1 MYRLK
6 PFLARRRGF
15 TMIELMIAVTVLAI
29 LSAVAYPTFMDAI
42 RKGRRADA
50 YAALALAMQAE
61 ERHRTN
67 NTAYSESLTDLGL
80 SSASPEGLYALSV
93 VAGSASA
100 TAYVVQASA
109 KSDRSQTADTNC
121 RTLRVTVS
129 AGSIVYSSLNSA
141 GAVYTATPDRCWT
154 K

>member
-1 MYRLK
+1 MCSPK
-6 PFLARRRGF
+6 PFAPRQRGF
-15 TMIELMIAVTVLAI
+15 TMIELMITVTVLVI

-50 YAALALAMQAE
+50 FAALALAMQAE

-67 NTAYSESLTDLGL
+67 NTAYSESLIDLGL
-80 SSASPEGLYALSV
+80 SSTSPEGLYALSV
-93 VAGSASA
+93 VAGSSST

-109 KSDRSQTADTNC
+109 RNDRSQTTDTSC
-121 RTLRVTVS
+121 RTLRITVS
-129 AGSIVYSSLNSA
+129 GGSIVYSSFNSA
-141 GAVYTATPDRCWT
+141 GAVNTATPDRCWA